1 MLHSPCPDLGGS
13 IYTEQLTRGLVRLH
27 LSQTKTA
34 SLIGSFVII
43 PWDLFMTFGFTFSFR
58 AHESLWAWAFVWLAF
73 LLNVPAV
80 ISSFFF
86 PRIGAYWVL
95 ANTVLSMALGI
106 GFELSSYIAS
116 RHAAE
121 PPAMGFAGTVVA
133 MVTTAVFFWGP
144 PLIFAA
150 GMLIV
155 LKTSHL
161 EQASSSA

>member
-1 MLHSPCPDLGGS
+1 M
-13 IYTEQLTRGLVRLH
+13 RLH

-43 PWDLFMTFGFTFSFR
+43 PWDLFMTFGLTFSFK
-58 AHESLWAWAFVWLAF
+58 AHESLWAWVFVWLAF
-73 LLNVPAV
+73 LLNIPAV

-86 PRIGAYWVL
+86 PRLGAYWVL
-95 ANTVLSMALGI
+95 ANTMVSMALGI

-116 RHAAE
+116 WHTADT
-121 PPAMGFAGTVVA
+121 PIMGFAGALAT
-133 MVTTAVFFWGP
+133 MFTTAVFFWGL

-150 GMLIV
+150 GMLII